1 MTKEIKVGLLVAA
14 SILVFC
20 VLYAFLDEITVRT
33 NSYEI
38 YTYFDTVEKID
49 KGAQVRLSGFKVGAV
64 TGIELTEN
72 LKARITMK
80 IDRKIKI
87 PADSDCLATSGAI
100 IGEIFIKITPGTSN
114 TYLKEGDTIKANT
127 KVNFDEVTDNV
138 NNLLKVTEESMSK
151 VNEILS
157 HKGAIINSLENIN
170 VITKRVDELT
180 EQVNE
185 IVKVSRMDVTG
196 AISNVNTASMH
207 AARIAESLDKFISSD
222 ALPDAGQ
229 ALADARES
237 MNMLR
242 DTVANVQTIVATVGD
257 QAGSLK
263 NIMDR
268 ADSILAKIDYT
279 TIQTQQLIA
288 NLNEAS
294 ESVKDVATDE
304 QLKKNISETAD
315 NIRETTQQA
324 KELVTALN
332 QRFGG
337 LAKGEKIETKP
348 QADAYYNP
356 DKETFTLDAYADV
369 MKGKSGGR
377 IGIYD
382 LGESNRLTLMYNR
395 KLSASSMLR
404 GGLFRS
410 KLGLGYDY
418 TSGKFGLSADLY
430 RPNDP
435 YLFLRGKVKV
445 NKNLAIMAGV
455 DDLMHKDNRKPV
467 FGLSLSY

>member
-1 MTKEIKVGLLVAA
+1 AA

-20 VLYAFLDEITVRT
+20 LLYAFLDEIKVRT
-33 NSYEI
+33 NTYEI
-38 YTYFDTVEKID
+38 CTYFDTVEKID
-49 KGAQVRLSGFKVGAV
+49 KGAQVRLSGFKVGSV

-72 LKARITMK
+72 LKAKITMK
-80 IDRKIKI
+80 IDRRINI
-87 PADSDCLATSGAI
+87 PVDSDCLATSGAI
-100 IGEIFIKITPGTSN
+100 IGEIFIKINPGTS
-114 TYLKEGDTIKANT
+114 TKHLADGDTIKASS

-180 EQVNE
+180 EQVND
-185 IVKVSRMDVTG
+185 IVKASRMDISGT
-196 AISNVNTASMH
+196 ISNINAAS
-207 AARIAESLDKFISSD
+207 ASASRIADNIDRFVSSD
-222 ALPDAGQ
+222 ALPEVRT
-229 ALADARES
+229 ALADAGDS
-237 MNMLR
+237 MKILK
-242 DTVANVQTIVATVGD
+242 DTVANVQVIVATVGD

-263 NIMDR
+263 NIMDK

-279 TIQTQQLIA
+279 TIQAQQLIG

-294 ESVKDVATDE
+294 ESVKEVATDE
-304 QLKKNISETAD
+304 ELKKNISETAE

-324 KELVTALN
+324 RELVTALN
-332 QRFGG
+332 KRFGG
-337 LAKGEKIETKP
+337 IASGEKIETRP

-356 DKETFTLDAYADV
+356 DKDTFTLDAYADV
-369 MKGKSGGR
+369 MKGKNGGR
-377 IGIYD
+377 IGMYD
-382 LGESNRLTLMYNR
+382 LGESNKLTLMYNR
-395 KLSASSMLR
+395 RLSESSMLR

-410 KLGLGYDY
+410 KLGIGYDY
-418 TSGKFGLSADLY
+418 TAGKAGLSADLY

-435 YLFLRGKVKV
+435 YLFVRGKYRL
-445 NKNLAIMAGV
+445 NKNLSLMLGAE
-455 DDLMHKDNRKPV
+455 DLLHRENRKPV

>member
-1 MTKEIKVGLLVAA
+1 MSKEIKVGLLIAA
-14 SILVFC
+14 SLIMFC
-20 VLYAFLDEITVRT
+20 VLYAFLDEIKVRT
-33 NSYEI
+33 NTYEI
-38 YTYFDTVEKID
+38 CTYFDTVEKID
-49 KGAQVRLSGFKVGAV
+49 KGAQVRLSGFKVGSV

-72 LKARITMK
+72 LKAKITMK

-100 IGEIFIKITPGTSN
+100 IGEIFIKINPGTS
-114 TYLKEGDTIKANT
+114 TRHLADGDTIKASA

-138 NNLLKVTEESMSK
+138 NDLLKVTEESMTK

-170 VITKRVDELT
+170 QITKRVDELT

-185 IVKVSRMDVTG
+185 IVKVSRVDITG
-196 AISNVNTASMH
+196 TISNINNASMH
-207 AARIAESLDKFISSD
+207 AASIADSIDKFVASD
-222 ALPDAGQ
+222 AIPDAGT
-229 ALADARES
+229 ALAEAKDA
-237 MNMLR
+237 MKILK
-242 DTVANVQTIVATVGD
+242 DTVANVQVIVATVGD

-279 TIQTQQLIA
+279 TIQAQQLIS

-304 QLKKNISETAD
+304 NLKKNISETAE

-332 QRFGG
+332 QKFGG
-337 LAKGEKIETKP
+337 LTKGEKLEAKP

-356 DKETFTLDAYADV
+356 DKETFTLDAYVDI
-369 MKGKSGGR
+369 MKGKQGGR
-377 IGIYD
+377 IGMYD
-382 LGESNRLTLMYNR
+382 IGEGNKFTLMYNR
-395 KLSASSMLR
+395 RLSEASMLR

-410 KLGLGYDY
+410 RLGIGYDY
-418 TSGKFGLSADLY
+418 TSGPFGLSADLY

-435 YLFLRGKVKV
+435 YLFLRGKYRL
-445 NKNLAIMAGV
+445 NNNLSLMVGAE
-455 DDLMHKDNRKPV
+455 DLLHKENRKPV
-467 FGLSLSY
+467 FGVSLAY